1 MAYAPFHIE
10 QFELHQFEPGQSPR
24 SPRQPESATALLI
37 QKIKG

>member
-10 QFELHQFEPGQSPR
+10 QFELHQFVLGESPR
-24 SPRQPESATALLI
+24 IPRQPESATAPLI